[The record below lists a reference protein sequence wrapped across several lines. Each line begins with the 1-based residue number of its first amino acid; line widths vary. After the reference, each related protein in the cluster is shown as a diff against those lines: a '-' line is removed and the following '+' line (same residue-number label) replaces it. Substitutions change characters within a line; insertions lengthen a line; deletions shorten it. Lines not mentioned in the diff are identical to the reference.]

1 MSKYTWINMGSSNG
15 FLYDRTELLPKAI
28 MTCHQVDPLTTV
40 SMEDVTPLLTSWNCV
55 FHELSHQYES
65 NFARDASAI
74 SAKLAWKFLLWGL
87 IICLITIIEVDGWRC
102 LVVILMLQRP
112 LLMTQTL
119 VPTAMFINEKFKFQ
133 FIPYMNCFYLV
144 RTYLLIWTKTIS

>member
-15 FLYDRTELLPKAI
+15 FLYDRTELLLKAI

-40 SMEDVTPLLTSWNCV
+40 SMEDVTPLLTSWNCA
-55 FHELSHQYES
+55 FHELGHQYD
-65 NFARDASAI
+65 NFTRDASAI
-74 SAKLAWKFLLWGL
+74 SAKLAWKFILWGL

-112 LLMTQTL
+112 LLVTQTRACADGNVYKWKVSVSVHSGYEL
-119 VPTAMFINEKFKFQ
+119 
-133 FIPYMNCFYLV
+133 FYLV
-144 RTYLLIWTKTIS
+144 RTDLFIWTKTIS